1 MQKSILI
8 SNSPVFEMKINQNV
22 AMKLATL
29 FNPILQTRLSFF
41 LSIRLVFTE
50 VFQVFNYSGDA
61 LFLAFGE

>member
-1 MQKSILI
+1 
-8 SNSPVFEMKINQNV
+8 MKINQNV

-29 FNPILQTRLSFF
+29 SNPILQTRLSFF

-50 VFQVFNYSGDA
+50 VFQLFNYSGDA

>member
-1 MQKSILI
+1 
-8 SNSPVFEMKINQNV
+8 MKINQNV
-22 AMKLATL
+22 AMKLATFV

-41 LSIRLVFTE
+41 LSIRLVLTE